1 MKTRMISIAI
11 VAMFVA
17 TLAAASVRAQNAGDL
32 AVTIPF
38 EFAVA
43 GKTMPAGD
51 YYVRRSI
58 DGSRAVIRI
67 QSKMGSASVYLST
80 HPVQSSNIPND
91 SKLVFNK
98 YGGQLFLSQLWVAGR
113 STGEELNKMGR
124 ERALQ
129 QEIAQHSAK
138 PETVSIAVRSNQ

>member
-1 MKTRMISIAI
+1 MKTRMISMAI
-11 VAMFVA
+11 VAVFGA
-17 TLAAASVRAQNAGDL
+17 TLAAASVRAQNSGDL

-38 EFAVA
+38 EFAAA
-43 GKTMPAGD
+43 GKTLPAGD

-58 DGSRAVIRI
+58 DGSQAVIRI
-67 QSKMGSASVYLST
+67 QSRTGSASVYLMT
-80 HPVQSSNIPND
+80 HTVQSSKIQND

-129 QEIAQHSAK
+129 QEIAQGSAK
-138 PETVSIAVRSNQ
+138 PEKVSIAVRSNQ

>member
-1 MKTRMISIAI
+1 MKTRMISMAI

-17 TLAAASVRAQNAGDL
+17 ALAAASVRAQNSGDL

-38 EFAVA
+38 EFAAA
-43 GKTMPAGD
+43 GKTLPAGD

-58 DGSRAVIRI
+58 AGSRAVIQI
-67 QSKMGSASVYLST
+67 QSKTDSTSVYLMT
-80 HPVQSSNIPND
+80 HAVQSSNIQND
-91 SKLVFNK
+91 STLVFNK

-129 QEIAQHSAK
+129 QEIARRSAK
-138 PETVSIAVRSNQ
+138 PETVSVAVRSNQ